1 MNKLKILTIVPIVIC
16 SIAYFSKAGHSEQQ
30 RCKNIQNPK
39 IGQRCLDV
47 QRIHARGDNNSDSF
61 KSTQDPSWAITA
73 VEPHVFTRY
82 GNTEGPHIRE
92 YAPDT
97 KLKSQEQWNIAIEN
111 LEKLKARAEGTDPET
126 KQNMAYEYV
135 NEQLEQFKNNR
146 DSLVSVNTNYGY
158 IEATV
163 HASRRCKAKT
173 PLGCADWQG
182 GSFGVDLHIYK
193 VYIGSPQAANSSFRQ
208 VESKALS
215 LIEQQNQ
222 YSNSSE
228 SSTEEQNSAEIEN
241 EQKEEGFRIQWD

>member
-30 RCKNIQNPK
+30 RCRDIQNPK

-47 QRIHARGDNNSDSF
+47 QRVHATGDNNSASY

-73 VEPHVFTRY
+73 VEPHEFTRF
-82 GNTEGPHIRE
+82 GNVDGPHINL

-97 KLKSQEQWNIAIEN
+97 KLKSEERWNIAIEN
-111 LEKLKARAEGTDPET
+111 LEKLKARAEGTDPKT
-126 KQNMAYEYV
+126 KQNMAYEYI

-146 DSLVSVNTNYGY
+146 DSLVSVDTNHGY
-158 IEATV
+158 VEATV
-163 HASRRCKAKT
+163 HVSRRCKAKT
-173 PLGCADWQG
+173 PFGCVDWQG
-182 GSFGVDLHIYK
+182 GSFGMDLHIYK
-193 VYIGSPQAANSSFRQ
+193 VYVGSPQAATNTIRQ

-228 SSTEEQNSAEIEN
+228 SNTEEQNSSVTEN
-241 EQKEEGFRIQWD
+241 EKKEGGFRVQW